1 MECTVSLAGGAP
13 SAQAD
18 FGASPAL
25 RSHVSWCG
33 FASALLLT
41 FPQTTARSGATAKP
55 KEEAPKTREQAKK
68 PKEPPA
74 KEENRNV
81 PGVLDTFVLSQG
93 LRARAIGPAIMGGR
107 VAALALD
114 PMNPYTFYVWLGTGG
129 GMKTT
134 DNGQRFTALFQKQPV
149 AAIGAISVAPVC
161 AVGREYGHAQVCRYQ
176 AEGEVPGQYCAGDR
190 DPPLARAA
198 VTPRDFLLIAAA
210 DPAPG

>member
-1 MECTVSLAGGAP
+1 MYSEPRWRGTVRP
-13 SAQAD
+13 SR
-18 FGASPAL
+18 FWGLSRSEVPCLLVWFCLCSPSDLPA
-25 RSHVSWCG
+25 
-33 FASALLLT
+33 
-41 FPQTTARSGATAKP
+41 TTARSGATAKP

-176 AEGEVPGQYCAGDR
+176 AEGE
-190 DPPLARAA
+190 
-198 VTPRDFLLIAAA
+198 TSS
-210 DPAPG
+210 